1 VSDLPNHITII
12 GAGRLGQGLGLAL
25 ERAGLPILI
34 LARRPGQWLPGLPV
48 RVSEQLD
55 IGDAELILIAVPD
68 AAITAVAQRLAGT
81 GAIGAGHVVLHTSG
95 LLDRR
100 ALAPLA
106 GSAAPLGSLHPLQTI
121 ADPASAPAA
130 FQSAYAAVEGD
141 ARAAEVATRLARV
154 VGLTPFPIAAESKAL
169 YHATAALLANS
180 TVALAGLAERLA
192 RDAGLPEEIVSRI
205 YLPLLRGTVEN
216 LERLGPAQA
225 LTGPVRR
232 GDLLTI
238 ERHLAALEP
247 ADRALY
253 RALGRV
259 ILALAREA
267 GLEAEAAARV
277 EALLVKE

>member
-1 VSDLPNHITII
+1 VSDLPKPIAIV

-25 ERAGLPILI
+25 ERAGFPVLI

-48 RVSEQLD
+48 RVSEQLET
-55 IGDAELILIAVPD
+55 GDAQVILIAVPD
-68 AAITAVAQRLAGT
+68 GAITPVAQRLAGT
-81 GAIGAGHVVLHTSG
+81 GAIGAGHVILHTSG
-95 LLDRR
+95 LLDRG

-106 GSAAPLGSLHPLQTI
+106 ASGAALGSLHPLQTI

-141 ARAAEVATRLARV
+141 TRAVEAATRVARA
-154 VGLTPFPIAAESKAL
+154 VGLTPFPIQAESKAL
-169 YHATAALLANS
+169 YHATAALLSNS
-180 TVALAGLAERLA
+180 TVGLAGLAERLA
-192 RDAGLPEEIVSRI
+192 RDAGLPEEMVGRI

-216 LERLGPAQA
+216 LERLGPAKA

-253 RALGRV
+253 RVLGRL
-259 ILALAREA
+259 ILPLAREA